1 MVKSR
6 IKRRATTPQ
15 SSPRAKRSSAT
26 EPTKVLQTVI
36 DRGCFGEG
44 VSRHVRPDL
53 NPRSRFHRLAN
64 LRELIETRGGFQR
77 GDAVCV
83 LTRRSGERP
92 MFATKAHLHAARL
105 PQGFEDASANN
116 ADADAVFVEVY
127 DEPSGQWR
135 TGSGLELAAK
145 RAAIARW
152 LSVELSKTRH
162 SESKPGAAPV
172 LRAYSG
178 MQRRKEVR
186 SPKESKLALSR
197 LTIADI
203 AMSMVEQFSDE
214 LGDELICLLQE
225 LLGVDRHRKTV
236 AKSRSDRFRTA
247 VTIVAQYAL
256 RGRTFG
262 VNELARLVSVSHQ
275 TIVAWNNSAAFQENV
290 AGEQDYWDRYL
301 RDRYFPVIKTEKPD
315 ISDQE
320 AFARA
325 FEMCGSALGPLVG
338 IAAPRPGD
346 RR

>member
-6 IKRRATTPQ
+6 IKQRVSTPQ
-15 SSPRAKRSSAT
+15 SSRRAKRSSSA
-26 EPTKVLQTVI
+26 EPTKVLQTII

-53 NPRSRFHRLAN
+53 NPRSRFQRLAN
-64 LRELIETRGGFQR
+64 LRDLIETRGGFQR
-77 GDAVCV
+77 SDAICV
-83 LTRRSGERP
+83 LTRAERAF
-92 MFATKAHLHAARL
+92 FATKARLHAARGL
-105 PQGFEDASANN
+105 EHASANN
-116 ADADAVFVEVY
+116 ADSDAVFVEVY

-135 TGSGLELAAK
+135 TGSGLDLAAK

-152 LSVELSKTRH
+152 LSEELTKTRH

-178 MQRRKEVR
+178 MQSQKETR

-247 VTIVAQYAL
+247 VAIVAQYAL

-275 TIVAWNNSAAFQENV
+275 TIMAWNNSTVFQENV
-290 AGEQDYWDRYL
+290 AGEQNYWGRYL

-325 FEMCGSALGPLVG
+325 FEMC
-338 IAAPRPGD
+338 D
-346 RR
+346 RRI